1 MKNEAHRSLPPEVV
15 GWHISATMQYFIVCV
30 MHGDKVIGKGL
41 HRRTIIKV
49 AEKIG

>member
-15 GWHISATMQYFIVCV
+15 DWHISATTQYFMVYV
-30 MHGDKVIGKGL
+30 MRGDNVIGKGL

-49 AEKIG
+49 AEKIA